1 MRSEGG
7 ARCAKQKRARE
18 VTESVYAKITV
29 VEGECAES
37 LVLWVWERDGGQEGE
52 FAGPLGVGEWN
63 GTSSE
68 RPP

>member
-1 MRSEGG
+1 M
-7 ARCAKQKRARE
+7 
-18 VTESVYAKITV
+18 YAKITV